1 MGVGDY
7 IHSKEAGQ
15 HRAATNETSNQ
26 SRQFLAEQ
34 AKVNV
39 PPMQLI
45 APVPLGVGAS
55 GLPHELEDA
64 QQRDTFDTDVEG
76 IDESTIAGTSIADTE
91 EFRIQPDQLPQPQ
104 PPQPQPQV
112 ASIPQ
117 PQDTDTRPL
126 YQFRHG
132 RRPYQSNWYEN
143 LGNKAMKSAGFD
155 SDDADDDAS
164 QLTSIAGDDE
174 RDEPN
179 DWYYSH
185 KHRTAPEEPLSKR
198 LENFWNAS
206 KKAPAR
212 PTNQFHPET
221 KRPVLA
227 PSAPDSRK
235 QDQVLPVGGGRKI
248 TLPRSMTATPRTRFS
263 PPKPSLLEQL
273 DNSPTR
279 RVGGSRTRP
288 RRSSVIDL
296 RRRNGGDDADLFTS
310 DNGRQDSIDGQSMT
324 AFDITNVVALDED
337 DTLQDPFLKHSRSG
351 SDPAA
356 PSKKRNLEPDYPPEI
371 LYQKSFTELQAEP
384 FDRSPTTTPVQPN
397 PPQDADTAPED
408 RFSILANM
416 SDLDRRS
423 YFSNLS
429 IDEWEACGDQLIDQF
444 SSMLMKMKDLRQARR
459 KTAAI
464 FETELKRRNEV
475 VEGQSREISEK
486 MEVMRTGGAEVLRGR
501 TP

>member
-26 SRQFLAEQ
+26 SRQSLAEQ

-39 PPMQLI
+39 PQTNLM
-45 APVPLGVGAS
+45 APVPLGVGTS
-55 GLPHELEDA
+55 GLPQELEDA

-76 IDESTIAGTSIADTE
+76 IDESTIAGTSIADIE
-91 EFRIQPDQLPQPQ
+91 EFRIQPTQLPQPQ
-104 PPQPQPQV
+104 PPQLPTQV
-112 ASIPQ
+112 AQS
-117 PQDTDTRPL
+117 QDTDTRPL

-132 RRPYQSNWYEN
+132 RRPYKSNWYEN
-143 LGNKAMKSAGFD
+143 LGDKAMKSAGFE

-185 KHRTAPEEPLSKR
+185 KHRAAPEESLSKR

-206 KKAPAR
+206 KRATPR
-212 PTNQFHPET
+212 STTQLHPET
-221 KRPVLA
+221 KHPVLA
-227 PSAPDSRK
+227 PPAPESRK
-235 QDQVLPVGGGRKI
+235 QDLSVGGSRKI

-288 RRSSVIDL
+288 RRGSVIDL
-296 RRRNGGDDADLFTS
+296 RQRNNGDDADLFNG
-310 DNGRQDSIDGQSMT
+310 DNRESIGGHSIT
-324 AFDITNVVALDED
+324 AFDLTNVVALDED
-337 DTLQDPFLKHSRSG
+337 DTLQDPFLRHSRSV
-351 SDPAA
+351 SDPTTR
-356 PSKKRNLEPDYPPEI
+356 SKKRRLEPDYPPEV

-384 FDRSPTTTPVQPN
+384 FDRSPSTTPAQPT
-397 PPQDADTAPED
+397 PAPEPGTALED
-408 RFSILANM
+408 KFSMLAHM

-423 YFSNLS
+423 YFSALS
-429 IDEWEACGDQLIDQF
+429 IDEWESYGDQLIDQF
-444 SSMLMKMKDLRQARR
+444 TNMLMKMKDLRQGRR
-459 KTAAI
+459 KTVTI
-464 FETELKRRNEV
+464 FEAELKRRNEV
-475 VEGQSREISEK
+475 VEEQSREISDK
-486 MEVMRTGGAEVLRGR
+486 MDVMRSGGAEVLRGR